1 MATGAIATLKPL
13 VGAISAPKTTT
24 TTTAAAAAAARTTTI
39 RGKCHLSLLL
49 APSYGKLP
57 SSGSKCCCGHNSR
70 LRRSRTSEARLRQV
84 QCNAGEVSVS
94 EASST
99 EETSAA
105 AVEDDDA
112 GNWLPVIPIEA
123 LPKGERRLVR
133 QDGATVLLLWY
144 KNDVYA
150 IENTSP
156 AEGAYSEGLVN
167 ARLTPD
173 GAIVCP
179 STDTTFDLNTG
190 KVKEWM
196 PNNPVLRFLT
206 PPLRDLLTYPVKM
219 DSEYIYINV
228 QGIKSGNSAE
238 IVFGGATQA
247 GKTASDVSVDEVR
260 MVVDENEQ
268 GFGFTPKNELI
279 NGRAAMIGFL
289 MIVVQEL
296 VSGKGFLKGIGFLD
310 FLYQYVFPGYS
321 P

>member
-13 VGAISAPKTTT
+13 VGAISAPKTT

-70 LRRSRTSEARLRQV
+70 LRRSRTSEERLRQV

-167 ARLTPD
+167 ARLTP
-173 GAIVCP
+173 V
-179 STDTTFDLNTG
+179 
-190 KVKEWM
+190 
-196 PNNPVLRFLT
+196 VLLFILFSPL
-206 PPLRDLLTYPVKM
+206 PPLLHAWFASRPSIQLWWWLQSCSFSIQVKRI
-219 DSEYIYINV
+219 DDWL
-228 QGIKSGNSAE
+228 A
-238 IVFGGATQA
+238 
-247 GKTASDVSVDEVR
+247 
-260 MVVDENEQ
+260 
-268 GFGFTPKNELI
+268 P
-279 NGRAAMIGFL
+279 
-289 MIVVQEL
+289 
-296 VSGKGFLKGIGFLD
+296 
-310 FLYQYVFPGYS
+310 LYLF
-321 P
+321 